1 MFCIHLFTIVINFFG
16 FYNKMK
22 AIYIIVI
29 FNVGL
34 KKLKWFINVLNNKFL
49 TCFISTYLL

>member
-1 MFCIHLFTIVINFFG
+1 
-16 FYNKMK
+16 MK

>member
-49 TCFISTYLL
+49 PCFISIYLL